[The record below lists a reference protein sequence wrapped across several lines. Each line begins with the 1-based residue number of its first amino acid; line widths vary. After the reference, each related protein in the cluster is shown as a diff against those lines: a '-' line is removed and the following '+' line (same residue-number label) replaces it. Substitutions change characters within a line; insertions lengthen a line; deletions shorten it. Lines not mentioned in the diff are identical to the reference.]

1 MGKFDSQVERMRSL
15 MTYGL
20 VSESSN
26 QDNNHS
32 MEYSAKG
39 ADGRTYGI
47 IKECNKYYIKVA
59 TPGKEKLVEGYDYL
73 GGFMNK
79 GEYEYSS
86 YSNALKQFEL
96 KMRSINEACEVKV
109 NIDTLDPY
117 KKEDLVIEGT
127 QKMKDEIARQ
137 RQIMNNVCAIMNE
150 SAQIGMNNTGNPE
163 APKTSGLDVAKS
175 APFTDKAEAKLDVDL
190 KANANDPE
198 KQGGPFGDK
207 EKAEDYE
214 DAKYVPDNS
223 VANKK
228 PSGGK
233 VVRINEDKEDEEL
246 LLDDETEEMPEEEP
260 VDDEV
265 EDTDFEDEDFEEDF
279 EDEDIL
285 PDDNDDIL
293 ERIAQLEAELEMLKS
308 EVCGDGECEDFDLE
322 DEEMPEEEEEP
333 IQEARTKGAVA
344 AAKDLR
350 NVADTRSKSFKNYE
364 RMREIYAQLVNGEV
378 DPEMA
383 DELYQEAASLTD
395 EIVNGN
401 EGNDAVKDGARKL
414 LNKMFD
420 VCDELVYGA
429 EDAEFDV
436 ENAEYNAEKDA
447 SNTNWISKFNKANKD
462 FDKPSEDDMA
472 SKFASEHDGDFD
484 DMFDEDDYMNESL
497 NRLIKKMIKEEMV
510 KLNDFG
516 KHPGY
521 RKKPM
526 TLPTTGEDKNQWGE
540 DWNDES
546 VYSEE
551 PFGQKIGDS
560 APFEKVVSKITES
573 VFNDIKK
580 KL

>member
-1 MGKFDSQVERMRSL
+1 MA
-15 MTYGL
+15 
-20 VSESSN
+20 N
-26 QDNNHS
+26 Q
-32 MEYSAKG
+32 
-39 ADGRTYGI
+39 
-47 IKECNKYYIKVA
+47 
-59 TPGKEKLVEGYDYL
+59 
-73 GGFMNK
+73 
-79 GEYEYSS
+79 
-86 YSNALKQFEL
+86 
-96 KMRSINEACEVKV
+96 
-109 NIDTLDPY
+109 
-117 KKEDLVIEGT
+117 
-127 QKMKDEIARQ
+127 
-137 RQIMNNVCAIMNE
+137 
-150 SAQIGMNNTGNPE
+150 
-163 APKTSGLDVAKS
+163 
-175 APFTDKAEAKLDVDL
+175 
-190 KANANDPE
+190 
-198 KQGGPFGDK
+198 
-207 EKAEDYE
+207 
-214 DAKYVPDNS
+214 
-223 VANKK
+223 K

-233 VVRINEDKEDEEL
+233 VVRINEDKEEEEL
-246 LLDDETEEMPEEEP
+246 LLDDETEEMPEEEL

-265 EDTDFEDEDFEEDF
+265 EDTNFEDEDFEDEEIPEEEPLDDEVEDTDLEDEDFEEDF

-308 EVCGDGECEDFDLE
+308 EVCGDGECEEFNPE

-350 NVADTRSKSFKNYE
+350 NVADTRSQSFKNYE

-447 SNTNWISKFNKANKD
+447 SNTNWINKYNKANKG
-462 FDKPSEDDMA
+462 FDNPSEDDMA
-472 SKFASEHDGDFD
+472 TKFASEHDGDFD
-484 DMFDEDDYMNESL
+484 ENYADFMEEGVKKLTMEEFNT
-497 NRLIKKMIKEEMV
+497 LIKRIIKEEIV

-560 APFEKVVSKITES
+560 TPFDKVVNKITES